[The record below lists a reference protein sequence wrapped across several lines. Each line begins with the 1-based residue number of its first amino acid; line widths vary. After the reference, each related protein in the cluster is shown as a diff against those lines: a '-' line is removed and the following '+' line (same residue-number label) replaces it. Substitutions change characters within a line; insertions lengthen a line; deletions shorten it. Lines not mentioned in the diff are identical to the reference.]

1 MKKVYAPVIAMSVVF
16 GSIAGLFYDTHRRIA
31 EELKKQH
38 VELEI
43 IKVDINYLKDK
54 NDMLIEEL
62 RALQVVDP
70 INDTDARFIESVE
83 MESAISYN
91 E

>member
-1 MKKVYAPVIAMSVVF
+1 MKKVYASVIALSVVF
-16 GSIAGLFYDTHRRIA
+16 GSIAGLFYDTHRRMV
-31 EELKKQH
+31 EELEKQRI
-38 VELEI
+38 ELEI

-62 RALQVVDP
+62 RTLQVVDP

-83 MESAISYN
+83 MENAISCN

>member
-1 MKKVYAPVIAMSVVF
+1 MKKVYASVIAMSIVF
-16 GSIAGLFYDTHRRIA
+16 GSIAGLFYDTHRRMV
-31 EELKKQH
+31 EELEKQRI
-38 VELEI
+38 ELEI
-43 IKVDINYLKDK
+43 IKVDMNYLKDK

>member
-1 MKKVYAPVIAMSVVF
+1 MKKVYASVIALSVVF
-16 GSIAGLFYDTHRRIA
+16 GSIAGLFYDTHRRMV
-31 EELKKQH
+31 EELEKQRI
-38 VELEI
+38 ELEI

-62 RALQVVDP
+62 RTLQVVDP

-83 MESAISYN
+83 MESAISCN